1 MTLDLAHLRRV
12 AEAGAKGNWQ
22 QDPEDSWSIC
32 TNDNVCVAYAQG
44 CVNADHIAACNPATI
59 LALLDRL
66 EAAER
71 VVEAARRL
79 TSQTAEYPYALDFA
93 KEIATLEAAVA
104 AMPKEGE

>member
-44 CVNADHIAACNPATI
+44 
-59 LALLDRL
+59 
-66 EAAER
+66 
-71 VVEAARRL
+71 
-79 TSQTAEYPYALDFA
+79 
-93 KEIATLEAAVA
+93 
-104 AMPKEGE
+104 